1 MAQVELW
8 EQYLKFSIQYPK
20 TEEATRN
27 LFERAINCVGKHMKS
42 VNIWLMW
49 IDYLTYVQQMGL
61 VNLACYMAVKT
72 PLLDH
77 DLILG
82 K

>member
-1 MAQVELW
+1 
-8 EQYLKFSIQYPK
+8 
-20 TEEATRN
+20 
-27 LFERAINCVGKHMKS
+27 
-42 VNIWLMW
+42 MW

>member
-49 IDYLTYVQQMGL
+49 IDYLTYV
-61 VNLACYMAVKT
+61 
-72 PLLDH
+72 
-77 DLILG
+77 
-82 K
+82 